1 MPYSFSFTLP
11 SFLLLHQQVFRNTE
25 QFRRGHIHM
34 SMDLQCLKD
43 LIKLRCIWNR
53 YIDWMCCIYDIL
65 DILMV
70 DSDRSARFEVTFND
84 HRDLGIQ
91 YCTSCESAADRM
103 VYFLR
108 ISARFCCQ
116 NKCFGYYC
124 DRVINNNLVGK
135 LCNTSASASADQQCR
150 RSENIKILFIA
161 SKSFWSPPAM
171 IASVSCDSSWLATG
185 YRCIYKSYTFCF

>member
-1 MPYSFSFTLP
+1 MII
-11 SFLLLHQQVFRNTE
+11 
-25 QFRRGHIHM
+25 IHM
-34 SMDLQCLKD
+34 SVDLQCLKD
-43 LIKLRCIWNR
+43 FIKLCCIWNR
-53 YIDWMCCIYDIL
+53 YIDRMCCIYYVL
-65 DILMV
+65 DIFMV
-70 DSDRSARFEVTFND
+70 DSDRSAWFEVTLDD

-135 LCNTSASASADQQCR
+135 LCNTSASASASLRIPSYLFFSPCLKNKYEANPPTMKQAMD
-150 RSENIKILFIA
+150 NTIVTTVILLI
-161 SKSFWSPPAM
+161 
-171 IASVSCDSSWLATG
+171 
-185 YRCIYKSYTFCF
+185 CF

>member
-1 MPYSFSFTLP
+1 
-11 SFLLLHQQVFRNTE
+11 
-25 QFRRGHIHM
+25 M

-53 YIDWMCCIYDIL
+53 YIDRMCCIYDIL

-70 DSDRSARFEVTFND
+70 DSNRSARFEVTFND

-103 VYFLR
+103 VYFFR

-150 RSENIKILFIA
+150 RSENIKILFHCIKVFLI
-161 SKSFWSPPAM
+161 STGHDRKC
-171 IASVSCDSSWLATG
+171 SCDSSGLATG